1 MASDAP
7 APKMIRRQFLR
18 AGALAPAILAQPASL
33 FAAEYDLVIRGG
45 RVLDPE
51 QRLDRVADVAIR
63 DGRISAIR
71 PSIAPSAAMELLD
84 ATGKLVLPGLIDI
97 HTHLADK
104 LLPPATCLADGVT
117 TMLDAGSRGS
127 DNPDDLLAIAQS
139 APNRVRILLNIAHLG
154 VLPEGE
160 LLDIENASVARTRQV
175 IERNRQWIVGIKAR
189 LSRSVAGDPDLE
201 AVRRARQVA
210 DPLKVPIMVHI
221 GQTVSPLP
229 EILALLRPGDI
240 VTHLYSPPPHGILDD
255 NGRVLPEVREARR
268 RGILFD
274 VGNGR
279 SGHLTWEVAARA
291 IEQDFLPDT
300 ISSDMTAI
308 GRTYQVFNLP
318 NVMSKFLLLGMPL
331 EQLIARVT
339 ANAARAIP
347 EFRAYGSLRTG
358 AVADVAVLDLQAGDF
373 EFVDNADTKRTG
385 HRKLVPYAVVVGGK
399 RLPA

>member
-1 MASDAP
+1 ML
-7 APKMIRRQFLR
+7 RRQFLR
-18 AGALAPAILAQPASL
+18 ASALAPVILAQPARL

-71 PSIAPSAAMELLD
+71 PNIAPTAAKEVLD
-84 ATGKLVLPGLIDI
+84 ATGKLVMPGLIDI

-104 LLPPATCLADGVT
+104 LLPPAACLADGVT
-117 TMLDAGSRGS
+117 TLLDAGSRGS
-127 DNPDDLLAIAQS
+127 DNPDDLLAIAQN
-139 APNRVRILLNIAHLG
+139 APNRVRILLNIGHLG

-160 LLDIENASVARTRQV
+160 LHDIENANVAATRQV

-189 LSRSVAGDPDLE
+189 LSRSVAGEHDLE
-201 AVRRARQVA
+201 AVRRAREVA

-221 GQTVSPLP
+221 GQTASPLP

-255 NGRVLPEVREARR
+255 KGRVLPEVREARQ

-279 SGHLTWEVAARA
+279 SGHITWEVAERA
-291 IEQDFLPDT
+291 MQQDFLPDT
-300 ISSDMTAI
+300 ISSDMTAV

-318 NVMSKFLLLGMPL
+318 NVMSKFLMLGMPL
-331 EQLIARVT
+331 EQVIARVT
-339 ANAARAIP
+339 GNAARAIP
-347 EFRAYGSLRTG
+347 EFKAYGSLRTG
-358 AVADVAVLDLQAGDF
+358 AVADVAVLELKEGDF

-385 HRKLVPYAVVVGGK
+385 HRKLFPYAVVVGGK
-399 RLPA
+399 RPPA

>member
-1 MASDAP
+1 
-7 APKMIRRQFLR
+7 MIRREFLR
-18 AGALAPAILAQPASL
+18 ASVLAPAVLAQPMRL
-33 FAAEYDLVIRGG
+33 LAAEYDLVIRGG
-45 RVLDPE
+45 RVLDAS
-51 QRLDRVADVAIR
+51 QHLDRVADVAIR
-63 DGRISAIR
+63 GGRIAAIR
-71 PSIAPSAAMELLD
+71 PNIAPSAAKEVLD
-84 ATGKLVLPGLIDI
+84 ASGKLLTPGLIDI

-139 APNRVRILLNIAHLG
+139 APNRVRILLNIGHLG

-160 LLDIENASVARTRQV
+160 LMEIENAKVDATRQV
-175 IERNRQWIVGIKAR
+175 IERNRQWIVGIKVR
-189 LSRSVAGDPDLE
+189 LSRTVAGEHDLE

-210 DPLKVPIMVHI
+210 DPLKVPIMVHM
-221 GQTVSPLP
+221 GQSVSPLP

-279 SGHLTWEVAARA
+279 SGHITWEVAERA
-291 IEQDFLPDT
+291 LQQDFLPDT
-300 ISSDMTAI
+300 ISSDMTMV

-318 NVMSKFLLLGMPL
+318 NVMSKFLLLGMPV
-331 EQLIARVT
+331 EQVIARVT

-347 EFRAYGSLRTG
+347 EFKAYGSLRTG
-358 AVADVAVLDLQAGDF
+358 AVADVAVLDLRDGDF
-373 EFVDNADTKRTG
+373 DFVDNADTKRTG
-385 HRKLVPYAVVVGGK
+385 HRKLFPYAVVLGGK

>member
-1 MASDAP
+1 
-7 APKMIRRQFLR
+7 MIRREFLR
-18 AGALAPAILAQPASL
+18 ASVLAPAVLAQPMRL
-33 FAAEYDLVIRGG
+33 LAAEYDLVIRGG
-45 RVLDPE
+45 RVLDAS
-51 QRLDRVADVAIR
+51 QHLDRVADVAIR
-63 DGRISAIR
+63 GGRIAAIR
-71 PSIAPSAAMELLD
+71 PNIAPSAAKEVLD
-84 ATGKLVLPGLIDI
+84 ASGKLVTPGLIDI

-139 APNRVRILLNIAHLG
+139 APNRVRILLNIGHLG

-160 LLDIENASVARTRQV
+160 LMEIENAKVDATRQV
-175 IERNRQWIVGIKAR
+175 IERNRQWIVGIKVR
-189 LSRSVAGDPDLE
+189 LSRTVAGEHDLE

-210 DPLKVPIMVHI
+210 DPLKVPIMVHM
-221 GQTVSPLP
+221 GQSVSPLP

-279 SGHLTWEVAARA
+279 SGHITWEVAERA
-291 IEQDFLPDT
+291 LQQDFLPDT
-300 ISSDMTAI
+300 ISSDMTMV

-318 NVMSKFLLLGMPL
+318 NVMSKFLLLGMPV
-331 EQLIARVT
+331 EQVIARVT

-347 EFRAYGSLRTG
+347 EFKAYGSLRTG
-358 AVADVAVLDLQAGDF
+358 AVADVAVLDLRDGDF
-373 EFVDNADTKRTG
+373 DFVDNADTKRTG
-385 HRKLVPYAVVVGGK
+385 HRKLFPYAVIVGGK

>member
-1 MASDAP
+1 
-7 APKMIRRQFLR
+7 MIRRQFLR
-18 AGALAPAILAQPASL
+18 TSALAPLTLAQPFRL

-45 RVLDPE
+45 RVLDRA

-63 DGRISAIR
+63 GGRIAAIR
-71 PSIAPSAAMELLD
+71 PHIDPSTATEVLD
-84 ATGKLVLPGLIDI
+84 AAGKLVTPGLIDI

-117 TMLDAGSRGS
+117 TLLDAGSRGC
-127 DNPDDLLAIAQS
+127 DNADDLLAIAQNS
-139 APNRVRILLNIAHLG
+139 PNRVRILLNIGHLG
-154 VLPEGE
+154 VVPEGE
-160 LLDIENASVARTRQV
+160 LLDIGNVNVASTRQV

-189 LSRSVAGDPDLE
+189 LSRNVAGEHDLE

-229 EILALLRPGDI
+229 EILALLRSGDI

-255 NGRVLPEVREARR
+255 DGRVLPQVRDARR

-279 SGHLTWEVAARA
+279 NGHITWEVAERA
-291 IEQDFLPDT
+291 LQQDFLPDT
-300 ISSDMTAI
+300 ISSDMTAV
-308 GRTYQVFNLP
+308 GRTYQVFSLP
-318 NVMSKFLLLGMPL
+318 NVMSKFMLLGMPV
-331 EQLIARVT
+331 EQVIARVT

-347 EFRAYGSLRTG
+347 EFKDYGSLRAG
-358 AVADVAVLDLQAGDF
+358 AVADVAVLEVKEGDF

-385 HRKLVPYAVVVGGK
+385 HRKLFPYAVIAGGK
-399 RLPA
+399 RQVSAHA